1 MREEGGKVPVC
12 GHGGAVF
19 ACFPMLA
26 PDFATCNKALG
37 SLEAFDKVVRRNV
50 RPGRSMIE
58 A

>member
-1 MREEGGKVPVC
+1 MPVC

-37 SLEAFDKVVRRNV
+37 SLEAFDKEVQRNV
-50 RPGRSMIE
+50 KPGRSMIE